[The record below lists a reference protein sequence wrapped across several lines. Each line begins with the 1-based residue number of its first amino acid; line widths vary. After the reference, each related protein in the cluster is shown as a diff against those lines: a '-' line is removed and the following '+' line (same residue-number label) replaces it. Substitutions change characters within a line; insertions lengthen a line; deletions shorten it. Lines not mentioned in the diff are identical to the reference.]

1 MVWFE
6 VGDEKPITL
15 SNGETL
21 TMQIIDFNHDV
32 DSSNN
37 TLPCTLAT
45 KELMATDKQMNSSS
59 TNAGGWPN
67 SKMYTYLQGEVYE
80 MLPADLQAVITPAVK
95 KSTEGSQST
104 NILSS
109 TDNIFLLSYSEV
121 GAGSSAP
128 YNEEG
133 TKYAYFVGTTQR
145 KKYKVGATSASSW
158 WLRSPYPSG
167 TINFHYVYSNGNGD
181 NYFANFSCGVCFA
194 LCI

>member
-1 MVWFE
+1 

-32 DSSNN
+32 DNSSNI
-37 TLPCTLAT
+37 LPCTLAT
-45 KELMATDKQMNSSS
+45 KELMATSKQMNSSN
-59 TNAGGWPN
+59 TNAGGWCN
-67 SKMYTYLQGEVYE
+67 SAMYSYLQGEVFD

-109 TDNIFLLSYSEV
+109 TDNLFLLSYSEV
-121 GAGSSAP
+121 GFGTSSP
-128 YNEEG
+128 YGDEG
-133 TKYAYFVGTTQR
+133 TPYPYFASSTQR
-145 KKYKVGATSASSW
+145 KKYKVGATSASYW
-158 WLRSPYPSG
+158 WLRSPNPSS
-167 TINFHYVYSNGNGD
+167 TNLFRSVNSSGNSSD
-181 NYFANFSCGVCFA
+181 DFANYTSGVCFA